1 MRKITIIFDGEL
13 SSDDYADRGNGI
25 WAMLKIGYPNG
36 GFRLESDNGTPVV
49 DLNARWVSLGT
60 QCPWR

>member
-1 MRKITIIFDGEL
+1 
-13 SSDDYADRGNGI
+13 
-25 WAMLKIGYPNG
+25 MLKIAYPNG

-49 DLNARWVSLGT
+49 DLNARWASLGT